1 LSTWLGEPASVVDG
15 KMIKRWCAA
24 GMLDAER
31 SFRRLKGYRQMP
43 SSSLRSPVTSQ
54 LFHRHAMLRES
65 HERTN
70 GRTTARGRDSKLD
83 ARDDLGPKS

>member
-1 LSTWLGEPASVVDG
+1 
-15 KMIKRWCAA
+15 
-24 GMLDAER
+24 
-31 SFRRLKGYRQMP
+31 MP

-70 GRTTARGRDSKLD
+70 GRPTARGRDSKLD